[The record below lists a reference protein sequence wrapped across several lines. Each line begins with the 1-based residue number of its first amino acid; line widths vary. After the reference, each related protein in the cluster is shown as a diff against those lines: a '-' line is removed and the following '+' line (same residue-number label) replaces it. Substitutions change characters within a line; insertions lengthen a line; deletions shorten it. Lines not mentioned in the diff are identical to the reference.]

1 MNTRTDSTLRIR
13 RAVESDI
20 SALFTLMRRL
30 AEFARP
36 TLYIKELYVADYALS
51 ESALL
56 ELAHEP

>member
-1 MNTRTDSTLRIR
+1 MNTHTDSTLRIR

-30 AEFARP
+30 AEF
-36 TLYIKELYVADYALS
+36 EG
-51 ESALL
+51 